1 MNKERKSNDDVVD
14 KAINKNFVNLEVID
28 FVENPDGSIS
38 VTYETNEAFDKWYK
52 QQTGAKRVTKKGM
65 SKFIEERFAEAI
77 KTLKANDMEFV
88 EKTLTES
95 KE

>member
-28 FVENPDGSIS
+28 FVE
-38 VTYETNEAFDKWYK
+38 
-52 QQTGAKRVTKKGM
+52 QTGAKRVTKKGM